1 MEKKISTSKRGRP
14 RLKKDSDLQQKSN
27 DSKPRSCSLD
37 KQEKKATD
45 TNGEESSSEEYS
57 VEKVLSKRIR
67 NGKTEYLLK
76 WKGYSDEDNTWEPE
90 ENLDCP
96 DLITAFEAK
105 QKPPP
110 PLITEDKL
118 QKQKNITED
127 NRARGFDRGLKPHS
141 IIGATDASGELMFL
155 MKWKGCDEADL
166 IPARQVNIRCPEIV
180 IRYYEKKIPWYTNK
194 PTTPPVVAEIE
205 ILD

>member
-1 MEKKISTSKRGRP
+1 MPRHEGPASNKK
-14 RLKKDSDLQQKSN
+14 LK
-27 DSKPRSCSLD
+27 
-37 KQEKKATD
+37 EGETD
-45 TNGEESSSEEYS
+45 ESPSEEFS
-57 VEKVLSKRIR
+57 VEKVLNKRIR

-96 DLITAFEAK
+96 DLISAFETQRKPSPPSVTPPVEAEK
-105 QKPPP
+105 Q
-110 PLITEDKL
+110 

-127 NRARGFDRGLKPHS
+127 NRPRGFDRGLEPES

-155 MKWKGCDEADL
+155 MKWVGCEEADL
-166 IPARQVNIRCPEIV
+166 VPARQINIRSPDIV
-180 IRYYEKKIPWYTNK
+180 ISYYEKKIPWYTSK